1 MTKPNRP
8 ALIVFGKRPHK
19 APRAAWFIAVD
30 TAVAQW
36 IGQRYAMSILKV
48 DGNFMRS
55 LSSPIEGWELSESG
69 PPVLPVARLE
79 VFEELKARA
88 SDASNLLTADA
99 VPSGVPTATS
109 ATSAVT
115 ATQRR
120 EAANVLWGALAVR
133 SLVLA
138 MEDPPAEGW
147 WEAIILSMSNSSCIL
162 YYRDHPDQGLIK
174 RDVRQLSL
182 LPPNA

>member
-19 APRAAWFIAVD
+19 APRAAWF
-30 TAVAQW
+30 TAADVGVAQW
-36 IGQRYAMSILKV
+36 IGQRYAMSVLKV

-69 PPVLPVARLE
+69 PPVLPVVRLE

-88 SDASNLLTADA
+88 VDAANLLVGDA
-99 VPSGVPTATS
+99 APVPTS
-109 ATSAVT
+109 ASAASAAT
-115 ATQRR
+115 ATLRR
-120 EAANVLWGALAVR
+120 DAANALWGALAVH

-147 WEAIILSMSNSSCIL
+147 WEAIILSKGNGTCIL

-174 RDVRQLSL
+174 RDVRQLAL
-182 LPPNA
+182 MHPIG

>member
-19 APRAAWFIAVD
+19 APRAAWFTAAD

-36 IGQRYAMSILKV
+36 IGQRYAMSIVKV

-55 LSSPIEGWELSESG
+55 LSSPIEGWELNESG
-69 PPVLPVARLE
+69 PPVLPVVRLE

-88 SDASNLLTADA
+88 SDAGNLLVADA
-99 VPSGVPTATS
+99 ALGAVPAAASTTS
-109 ATSAVT
+109 AAA

-133 SLVLA
+133 SLVLT

-147 WEAIILSMSNSSCIL
+147 WEAIILSMSNTTCIL

-174 RDVRQLSL
+174 RDVRQLAL
-182 LPPNA
+182 MPPNA